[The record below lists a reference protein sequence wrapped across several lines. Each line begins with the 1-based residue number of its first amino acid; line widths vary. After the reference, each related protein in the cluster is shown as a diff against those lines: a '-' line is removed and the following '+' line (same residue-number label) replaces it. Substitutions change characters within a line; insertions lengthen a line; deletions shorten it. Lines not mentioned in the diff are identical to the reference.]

1 MSHGNKED
9 YTIPALKDLTGV
21 ISCEPLQVSK
31 VLSHLLEGKS
41 PVGVHAMQDLKC
53 PQPSFICDLVLLSFL
68 A

>member
-9 YTIPALKDLTGV
+9 YTIPALKDLTGF

-41 PVGVHAMQDLKC
+41 PIGVHAMQVKGFEMPTTQLN
-53 PQPSFICDLVLLSFL
+53 L
-68 A
+68 